1 MNPFS
6 HMFHPFSTSRFPSQ
20 APLTL
25 PPNVNSF
32 MRNDHLANHGN
43 LTVPGFQG
51 IRLPEVTNASRV
63 PPSLEEYNLPTKK
76 VKHAQEIYPEVGKGK
91 TANVPQI
98 RSGMMSEEQ
107 ISSKVGTKSPDES
120 FGGYNQNVRK
130 LANNF
135 GFGGQ
140 DPSVFG
146 GNPNMM
152 EESRMMALNQLLKQL
167 PKESATSNLGP
178 FAPQNNGALS
188 LLANN
193 LAFGDMVSKN
203 MYAANPQYLLDFMK
217 QSDMQAKQAAM
228 MAQIYQSMQ
237 LGSQLMQDYQET
249 AGNNFKLNQSMAN
262 ASKGQIPPFGHF
274 PFPGRSMNQPNI
286 TLQTNPEFRE
296 KIEAK
301 LSPGDAYK
309 SSNIIQQGLLE
320 RRRFMEEPKVEYSV
334 KVEAH
339 RLEDQLTEEDQ
350 TQASSINIK
359 EENDNNFA
367 FNKLAAIK
375 KKKPPQQRYSDFIYE
390 QRKPIDERRKNK
402 WQMKLDD
409 FKEGGEGEQGLL
421 NSQIQKYSQIKKLN
435 KRLVAP
441 KMKSEEFGEGE
452 DQNSEQAIAK
462 PQKTKKKGNKNR
474 HKGNNKNANQKN
486 PASTDENSY
495 WNPTFIQS
503 LIEKSNGATIL
514 SSFGKTN
521 EELTLDEN
529 DQKTVKTKVSKDR
542 QARICELDLGDDVFE
557 RRAPKLYWNPESFDE
572 AELENYFTKLQ
583 ATLGCT
589 AINQDKAIKMLIK
602 KNYIPEEVIVTI
614 KKNEKFYSSFLGIN
628 QI

>member
-1 MNPFS
+1 
-6 HMFHPFSTSRFPSQ
+6 
-20 APLTL
+20 
-25 PPNVNSF
+25 
-32 MRNDHLANHGN
+32 MRNENLTNHGN
-43 LTVPGFQG
+43 LTVPGFQSL
-51 IRLPEVTNASRV
+51 RLPEVTNVSRV

-76 VKHAQEIYPEVGKGK
+76 VKHSQESYSEVSAEK
-91 TANVPQI
+91 TSNASQL

-107 ISSKVGTKSPDES
+107 ISSKVGTKSPEAG

-130 LANNF
+130 LANSF

-146 GNPNMM
+146 SNPNMM
-152 EESRMMALNQLLKQL
+152 EESRMMALNQFLKQF
-167 PKESATSNLGP
+167 PKESATSNLAS

-193 LAFGDMVSKN
+193 LAFGDMVPKN
-203 MYAANPQYLLDFMK
+203 MHAANPQYLLDFMR
-217 QSDMQAKQAAM
+217 QSDLQAKQAAM

-237 LGSQLMQDYQET
+237 LGSQLIQDYQET
-249 AGNNFKLNQSMAN
+249 AGNNFKLNQSMATT
-262 ASKGQIPPFGHF
+262 SKGQIPPFGQF
-274 PFPGRSMNQPNI
+274 SFPGRNIRSDLNPSNI
-286 TLQTNPEFRE
+286 TLQSNPEFRE
-296 KIEAK
+296 KIETK
-301 LSPGDAYK
+301 LSPSHAYK
-309 SSNIIQQGLLE
+309 SSNLIQHD
-320 RRRFMEEPKVEYSV
+320 RKRYMEEPKLEYLKESI
-334 KVEAH
+334 KLEAH

-359 EENDNNFA
+359 EENDHNFA

-390 QRKPIDERRKNK
+390 QRKPIDQRRKNK

-409 FKEGGEGEQGLL
+409 FKEGGEGEQALL
-421 NSQIQKYSQIKKLN
+421 NSQIQNKYSQIKKLS

-452 DQNSEQAIAK
+452 DQNLEQAR
-462 PQKTKKKGNKNR
+462 PSKTKKKGNKNR
-474 HKGNNKNANQKN
+474 HKGNNKNSNQKN

-503 LIEKSNGATIL
+503 LIDKSNGATIL

-529 DQKTVKTKVSKDR
+529 DQKIVKTKVSKDC
-542 QARICELDLGDDVFE
+542 QARISELDLGDDVFE

>member
-1 MNPFS
+1 
-6 HMFHPFSTSRFPSQ
+6 
-20 APLTL
+20 
-25 PPNVNSF
+25 

>member
-1 MNPFS
+1 MQNNN
-6 HMFHPFSTSRFPSQ
+6 
-20 APLTL
+20 L
-25 PPNVNSF
+25 P
-32 MRNDHLANHGN
+32 NHGN

-63 PPSLEEYNLPTKK
+63 PPSLEDYNLPTKK
-76 VKHAQEIYPEVGKGK
+76 VKHSQEIYSEVGKGK
-91 TANVPQI
+91 TANAPQL
-98 RSGMMSEEQ
+98 RGGMMSEEQ

-152 EESRMMALNQLLKQL
+152 EESRMMALNQFLKQF
-167 PKESATSNLGP
+167 PKESATPNLAS
-178 FAPQNNGALS
+178 FAPQNNGAFS

-203 MYAANPQYLLDFMK
+203 MYGANPQYLLDFMK

-249 AGNNFKLNQSMAN
+249 AGNNFKMNQSMAN

-274 PFPGRSMNQPNI
+274 SFPGRNNLNQPNI
-286 TLQTNPEFRE
+286 TLQSNPEFRE
-296 KIEAK
+296 KMEAK
-301 LSPGDAYK
+301 LSPSDAYK

-320 RRRFMEEPKVEYSV
+320 RKRFMEEPKVEYSV
-334 KVEAH
+334 KLEAH

-359 EENDNNFA
+359 EENENNFA

-390 QRKPIDERRKNK
+390 QRKPIDNRRKNK

-409 FKEGGEGEQGLL
+409 LKEGGEGEQVLL

-441 KMKSEEFGEGE
+441 KMKSEEFVEGE

-474 HKGNNKNANQKN
+474 QKGNNKASNQKN

-529 DQKTVKTKVSKDR
+529 DQKIIKTQVSKDR
-542 QARICELDLGDDVFE
+542 QSRICELDLSDDVYE

-572 AELENYFTKLQ
+572 AELDNYFTKLQ